1 MSPHKEVFQQIKKK
15 KKKKKKK
22 IFKRFCSPMNKNVD
36 ILELQILENSVF
48 CVT

>member
-15 KKKKKKK
+15 KKKKKN